1 MTGYRRVMQEVK
13 YSFDN
18 DGIHME
24 RTPIYHMVAA
34 GVYLTVLPSVQA
46 EWHPCAALHGANA
59 GKKSAQFI
67 MSLVKPDLSTPMIG
81 DADRD
86 DLTTRRCDT
95 SLYEGMNLTFDP
107 YDLNEMRAYFRTWYE
122 ETGREDFRFM
132 ATAGKEGTPP
142 AQRNYKYIPAGI
154 YVMRTGWG
162 SGG

>member
-1 MTGYRRVMQEVK
+1 MASPVPPY
-13 YSFDN
+13 
-18 DGIHME
+18 ME
-24 RTPIYHMVAA
+24 PT
-34 GVYLTVLPSVQA
+34 L
-46 EWHPCAALHGANA
+46 E
-59 GKKSAQFI
+59 KSAQFI

-142 AQRNYKYIPAGI
+142 AQRNYKYIPAG
-154 YVMRTGWG
+154 YLCYAQQAG
-162 SGG
+162 SGGSYFHVHASSSSVVRSARTPTTTRAMWRFTPGARTS